1 MNHISVKPQAII
13 INGQQYNHYN
23 NMNHI
28 SVNTQTIII
37 NGQQYNQLQQYEP
50 HLCQT
55 SNNNN

>member
-1 MNHISVKPQAII
+1 MVNNITNYNNMNHISVKPQAII

-37 NGQQYNQLQQYEP
+37 NGQQYMTTTL
-50 HLCQT
+50 
-55 SNNNN
+55 

>member
-1 MNHISVKPQAII
+1 MNHISVKP
-13 INGQQYNHYN
+13 
-23 NMNHI
+23 
-28 SVNTQTIII
+28 QTIII